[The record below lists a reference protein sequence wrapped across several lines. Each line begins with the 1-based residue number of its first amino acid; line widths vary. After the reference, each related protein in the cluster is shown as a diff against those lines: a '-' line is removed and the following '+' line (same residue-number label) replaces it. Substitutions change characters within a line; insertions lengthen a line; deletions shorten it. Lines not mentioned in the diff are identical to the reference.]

1 MNDPLGS
8 AAPCCW
14 PLGTPAFT
22 HPSTVSRRQSE
33 PGESLRALSLSRGGP
48 HRIRGGF
55 SVFLFYPVPTPPQ
68 TRQIVH
74 PDCPAF
80 HVGDSLTR
88 SLSSQTHR
96 RGAGP
101 AASSL
106 LRSQGVVGPPCPAPH
121 KACLVQAS
129 PLPESKPGG
138 LGGLAAV
145 RQNLSGRGGDRQ
157 LRDAG
162 RGAGSKQLI
171 RRATWLVAASKLSP
185 SRGHPK
191 AAPANRG
198 PGGGLSPPGPSP
210 HSPQAS
216 SFPPSSHPPNFA
228 GFLGFG

>member
-1 MNDPLGS
+1 M
-8 AAPCCW
+8 
-14 PLGTPAFT
+14 
-22 HPSTVSRRQSE
+22 
-33 PGESLRALSLSRGGP
+33 SLSRGGP
-48 HRIRGGF
+48 SRIRGGF

-74 PDCPAF
+74 PDCPTF
-80 HVGDSLTR
+80 HMGDSLPR

-129 PLPESKPGG
+129 PPPESKPGG
-138 LGGLAAV
+138 LGRGAGSSEAEPE
-145 RQNLSGRGGDRQ
+145 RRWGGGGDRQ
-157 LRDAG
+157 LRAAG

-191 AAPANRG
+191 AVPANRG

-216 SFPPSSHPPNFA
+216 SFPSSSHPPNFA
-228 GFLGFG
+228 GCLGFG